1 MGELMQYNYRRR
13 EEAPHKYRFE
23 DVNMLKTWLL
33 VAWVGTNSN
42 FMIVH
47 ESFAY
52 ESCIEE
58 RKVWQLILKREIKLE
73 CVQDLKEGR
82 SLYPK
87 RFGSR
92 GLVK

>member
-1 MGELMQYNYRRR
+1 
-13 EEAPHKYRFE
+13 
-23 DVNMLKTWLL
+23 MLKTWLL

-47 ESFAY
+47 ESFTY
-52 ESCIEE
+52 ENCIEE
-58 RKVWQLILKREIKLE
+58 RKAWQLILKREIKLE

-82 SLYPK
+82 SLYP
-87 RFGSR
+87 RRSGGH

>member
-1 MGELMQYNYRRR
+1 MI
-13 EEAPHKYRFE
+13 
-23 DVNMLKTWLL
+23 KTWLL

-47 ESFAY
+47 ESFSY

-58 RKVWQLILKREIKLE
+58 RKVWQLILKREINLE

-82 SLYPK
+82 SLYP
-87 RFGSR
+87 RRPGSH